1 MQPLPARLR
10 DEVGDR
16 RGHRQNVALRK
27 FRGEEVFEIRGA
39 LERDEAQPF
48 RPDEPGRSGEE
59 SHARPAV
66 ARRLRERVTHPSA
79 RTVGDEPNRVEPLA
93 GRSGGDEDA

>member
-1 MQPLPARLR
+1 
-10 DEVGDR
+10 
-16 RGHRQNVALRK
+16 
-27 FRGEEVFEIRGA
+27 
-39 LERDEAQPF
+39 
-48 RPDEPGRSGEE
+48 SGEE

-93 GRSGGDEDA
+93 GRSGGDEDAQALQVTPRRARERERLVHDSGRLGHPTRPFAARTEKAPARTHEARAARPEELQA